1 LPVLAIFGAKF
12 CVKMPIVPI
21 DLGSVMFEQNI
32 FATSSESELLA
43 FYGALFAIAASD
55 GGIDIDEMNLLF
67 KTISLDKFSDGAK
80 TQIQSYTASPPSL
93 DECLQTLSKSENTLR
108 LGVMYFLINIA
119 WANNALHPGE
129 NRAISAAQTILAI
142 PDSQIQA
149 MQEFAQDLRAIR
161 AANPNK
167 NQAAKSLNSAV
178 AKLKEA
184 GIPLDLIDPKG
195 TTTNISDAKIDYSD
209 ESFWE
214 KLKKFAVSAGKEVVE
229 KALTLY
235 YTAQNPNVPGWAKTV
250 VVGALTY
257 FISPVDAVP
266 DILAG
271 VGFTDDLGVLLAATA
286 AVSIYINDET
296 KQQAKQKMSEW
307 FGT

>member
-1 LPVLAIFGAKF
+1 LGAEF
-12 CVKMPIVPI
+12 CGKMPSVPI
-21 DLGSVMFEQNI
+21 DLDSIMSKPDI
-32 FATSSESELLA
+32 FAKSSENELLA
-43 FYGALFAIAASD
+43 FYGALFAIAAAD
-55 GGIDIDEMNLLF
+55 GAIDIDEMNLLF
-67 KTISLDKFSDGAK
+67 KTIGLDKFSEAAK
-80 TQIQSYTASPPSL
+80 SQIQSYTTSPPSL
-93 DECLQTLSKSENTLR
+93 ENCLQAISKSENTLR
-108 LGVMYFLINIA
+108 LGVMYFLISIA

-129 NRAISAAQTILAI
+129 NRAIESAKTILAI

-149 MQEFAQDLRAIR
+149 MQEFAQDLSAVR

-167 NQAAKSLNSAV
+167 NQAAKSVNSAV
-178 AKLKEA
+178 AKLKKA

-195 TTTNISDAKIDYSD
+195 TITSTSDLNIEYSD

-235 YTAQNPNVPGWAKTV
+235 YTAQNPNVPAWAKTV

-257 FISPVDAVP
+257 FISPVDAIP
-266 DILAG
+266 DILVG
-271 VGFTDDLGVLLAATA
+271 VGFTDDLGVLLAAIA
-286 AVSIYINDET
+286 AVSIYINAET

-307 FGT
+307 FGQ